1 MFCQNKLRY
10 SSDFCIMVA
19 GFCGSLLALRCVQCI
34 ALAADHSQ
42 DIAIIDRAL
51 YRLSI
56 EP

>member
-1 MFCQNKLRY
+1 LHHGGGFLRL
-10 SSDFCIMVA
+10 FV
-19 GFCGSLLALRCVQCI
+19 GI

>member
-1 MFCQNKLRY
+1 
-10 SSDFCIMVA
+10 MVA
-19 GFCGSLLALRCVQCI
+19 GFCGSLLALRRVQCI